1 VYRRNTSSAVIG
13 KFDASLVHA
22 LADTTM
28 VRWIA
33 QNGGGY
39 DEIDVQ
45 ACKERGDVRS
55 QSEST
60 AANLCLHQE

>member
-1 VYRRNTSSAVIG
+1 
-13 KFDASLVHA
+13 
-22 LADTTM
+22 M

-60 AANLCLHQE
+60 VANVCLHQE